1 MNSLAMMQRVVFYQ
15 MLSTAV
21 VASLLA
27 YFEPALAYPTL
38 GCGILMSVNL
48 RVMSL
53 VARRAMQGGG
63 IAPGLALVI
72 GFKFVFVLG
81 AIGAGIK
88 LLGWHPN
95 GVALGI
101 ATIFTG
107 VAFAMIHTIVSPP
120 ASPRAAHL
128 PIDSQQQT
136 GGPETGLPR
145 S

>member
-1 MNSLAMMQRVVFYQ
+1 MQRVVFYQ
-15 MLSTAV
+15 MLSTAL
-21 VASLLA
+21 VASTLA
-27 YFEPALAYPTL
+27 FVDSTLAYPTL
-38 GCGILMSVNL
+38 GAGILMSVNL

-53 VARRAMQGGG
+53 VARRAMQSGG

-72 GFKFVFVLG
+72 GFKFVLG

-88 LLGWHPN
+88 FLGWHPN

-107 VAFAMIHTIVSPP
+107 VAFAMIHGIVSPP
-120 ASPRAAHL
+120 PAPPTASQ
-128 PIDSQQQT
+128 IDPQQQNGSPST
-136 GGPETGLPR
+136 DTPH

>member
-1 MNSLAMMQRVVFYQ
+1 
-15 MLSTAV
+15 
-21 VASLLA
+21 
-27 YFEPALAYPTL
+27 
-38 GCGILMSVNL
+38 MSVNL

-107 VAFAMIHTIVSPP
+107 VAIAMIHTIVSPP
-120 ASPRAAHL
+120 VPPVATHSS
-128 PIDSQQQT
+128 IDSQQQT
-136 GGPETGLPR
+136 GSPTAGSPR

>member
-1 MNSLAMMQRVVFYQ
+1 

-21 VASLLA
+21 VATLLA

-88 LLGWHPN
+88 FLGWHPN

-107 VAFAMIHTIVSPP
+107 VAFAMVHLSLIHI
-120 ASPRAAHL
+120 
-128 PIDSQQQT
+128 
-136 GGPETGLPR
+136 
-145 S
+145 

>member
-15 MLSTAV
+15 MLSTAL
-21 VASLLA
+21 VASTLA
-27 YFEPALAYPTL
+27 FVDSTLAYPTL
-38 GCGILMSVNL
+38 GAGILMSVNL

-53 VARRAMQGGG
+53 VARRAMQSGG

-88 LLGWHPN
+88 FLGWHPN

-107 VAFAMIHTIVSPP
+107 VAFAMIHGIISPP
-120 ASPRAAHL
+120 SPPTASP
-128 PIDSQQQT
+128 IDPQQQN
-136 GGPETGLPR
+136 GGPSTDTPHI
-145 S
+145 